1 VISLVVLLFLLLVVA
16 SVRSLRRPLDDVLE
30 TAGTAFAAAV

>member
-16 SVRSLRRPLDDVLE
+16 SVRSLRRPLDD
-30 TAGTAFAAAV
+30 TAYASY